1 MKQKIILPALA
12 IILLAV
18 FYGPWLLLLFIAIP
32 LGMFVANYMAKRDE
46 AVDTRHA
53 YSTLDEVT
61 TLYGEP
67 DDVVV
72 LDATRANELTALIL
86 FYDTQGIA
94 IVDSHEIAI
103 NDITGVA
110 PKNLAIPYMPDDYGI
125 VLSTSLPVC
134 STIQLSV
141 AGEMGFAQEIASQ
154 IATHLTT
161 RQG

>member
-1 MKQKIILPALA
+1 MKQKIILPALV

-32 LGMFVANYMAKRDE
+32 LGMFVAKRDE
-46 AVDTRHA
+46 AVDPRHTC
-53 YSTLDEVT
+53 STLDEVT

-86 FYDTQGIA
+86 FYDTRGIA

-125 VLSTSLPVC
+125 VLSTTLPVC

>member
-18 FYGPWLLLLFIAIP
+18 FGGPWLLLLFIAIP
-32 LGMFVANYMAKRDE
+32 LGMFVANYMVKRDE
-46 AVDTRHA
+46 AVDPRHT

-86 FYDTQGIA
+86 FYDTRGIA

-125 VLSTSLPVC
+125 VLSTTLPVC

-154 IATHLTT
+154 IARHLGK
-161 RQG
+161 RGA

>member
-53 YSTLDEVT
+53 YSILDEVT

-67 DDVVV
+67 DEVVV

-86 FYDTQGIA
+86 FYDTRGIA
-94 IVDSHEIAI
+94 TRLPSTTSLGWHPRTSPFLTCPTTTASCSAPPCPS
-103 NDITGVA
+103 VA
-110 PKNLAIPYMPDDYGI
+110 PYNSAWR
-125 VLSTSLPVC
+125 VRW
-134 STIQLSV
+134 
-141 AGEMGFAQEIASQ
+141 AS
-154 IATHLTT
+154 
-161 RQG
+161 RRRSPRR